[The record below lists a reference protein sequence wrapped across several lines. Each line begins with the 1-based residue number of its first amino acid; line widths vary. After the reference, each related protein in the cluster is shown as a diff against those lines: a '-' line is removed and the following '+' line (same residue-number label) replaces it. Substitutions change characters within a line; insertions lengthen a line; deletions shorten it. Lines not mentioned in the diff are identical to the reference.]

1 MKWKKLR
8 KQSDSKRILVGE
20 KGIGREGYRG
30 ISELEM
36 KVVETEDGKGWNF
49 ERGILLAFQR
59 DYPAFGM

>member
-1 MKWKKLR
+1 MPVR
-8 KQSDSKRILVGE
+8 E